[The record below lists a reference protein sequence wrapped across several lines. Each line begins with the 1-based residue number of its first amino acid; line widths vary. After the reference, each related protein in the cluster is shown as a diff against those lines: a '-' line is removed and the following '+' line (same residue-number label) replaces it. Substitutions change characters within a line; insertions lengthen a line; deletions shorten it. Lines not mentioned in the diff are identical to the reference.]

1 MHLLQF
7 TVTGVDEE
15 SNETNLL
22 EVQALSDVPK
32 PESTP
37 FPEGHAVH
45 LVNSLFA
52 SLQWSAGQF

>member
-1 MHLLQF
+1 M
-7 TVTGVDEE
+7 TGVDEE

-22 EVQALSDVPK
+22 EVQALSDVPE